1 MMRQQQSGLGLVVL
15 AYVGFISLG
24 LPDGL
29 LGVAWPSMQAFFHVP
44 LDALGSLL
52 VTFTTGYLLA
62 SCSSGYLLAR
72 LSVGAL
78 LALSCLATATSL
90 LGYALTPWWWMMVV
104 LGALSG
110 LGAGA
115 IDAGVNTYVATHYSA
130 RMINWLH
137 ACYSLGATSGPMLM
151 TSVLAA
157 HRPWQWGYAI
167 VGLGQL
173 GLAVCFGLTRSRWPA
188 VSTAQDTPGAA
199 AVHTAVSSTLRLP
212 VVWLSIAVFFIYTG
226 LEAATGT
233 WTYSLFT
240 EARAIPSSTAGMWV
254 SVYWGSLT
262 LGRLLC
268 GAVVTFVSVSVLLRL
283 CLLSLALGTAL
294 LWLNIT
300 GMLSFLGLAIIG
312 LALAPIFPS
321 LIATTPARLG
331 EAHTAKGVGL
341 QIAAAVLGQSLLPG
355 LLGVLARRL
364 GLEIVGPGLL
374 TATLLLFVL
383 YEALTAISPQQ
394 AVAANDQHLSVETD
408 SHLDNYLPWIKRS
421 DYDIS

>member
-1 MMRQQQSGLGLVVL
+1 MIRQQQSGLGLIVL
-15 AYVGFISLG
+15 AYVGFVSLG

-29 LGVAWPSMQAFFHVP
+29 LGVAWPSMRAFFHVP
-44 LDALGSLL
+44 LDALGTLL
-52 VTFTTGYLLA
+52 VTFTTGYLLS

-72 LSVGAL
+72 LSVGTL
-78 LALSCLATATSL
+78 LALSCLTTATSL
-90 LGYALTPWWWMMVV
+90 LGYALTPWWWVLVV

-137 ACYSLGATSGPMLM
+137 ACYGLGATGGPVLM

-157 HRPWQWGYAI
+157 HRPWQWGYAV

-188 VSTAQDTPGAA
+188 ASAAQDTSGAA
-199 AVHTAVSSTLRLP
+199 GVHMAASSALRLP

-240 EARAIPSSTAGMWV
+240 EARAIPASTAGMWI

-268 GAVVTFVSVSVLLRL
+268 GAIVTVVSVSVLLRL

-294 LWLNIT
+294 LWLHMT
-300 GMLSFLGLAIIG
+300 SMLSFLGLAIIG
-312 LALAPIFPS
+312 LALAPIFPL

-331 EAHTAKGVGL
+331 EAHTANGVGL

-355 LLGVLARRL
+355 LLGVLAHRL

-374 TATLLLFVL
+374 TAALLLFVL
-383 YEALTAISPQQ
+383 YEALTAISPQRVPLE
-394 AVAANDQHLSVETD
+394 ATVG
-408 SHLDNYLPWIKRS
+408 R
-421 DYDIS
+421 